1 MVVIFLKIV
10 LNHVV
15 ALILLNVLLETLPKF
30 IIEHIFIHQRI
41 IRFILKMSLRLLV
54 VQDLV
59 VQVSALLFAE
69 SLQLPVAVAVEQR
82 LAQVLLERLL
92 ILLFR
97 F

>member
-1 MVVIFLKIV
+1 MVLIFLKVV

-15 ALILLNVLLETLPKF
+15 ALILLDVLLETLPEF

-41 IRFILKMSLRLLV
+41 IRFILKMSLRFFV

>member
-1 MVVIFLKIV
+1 MVLIFLKVV
-10 LNHVV
+10 LNHVM
-15 ALILLNVLLETLPKF
+15 ALILLDVLLEALPEF
-30 IIEHIFIHQRI
+30 IIEHVFIHQRI
-41 IRFILKMSLRLLV
+41 ICFILKMPLRFFV

-92 ILLFR
+92 ILLLR

>member
-1 MVVIFLKIV
+1 MVLIFLKIV

-15 ALILLNVLLETLPKF
+15 ALILLDVLLETLPKF

-41 IRFILKMSLRLLV
+41 IRFILKMSLRLFV

>member
-1 MVVIFLKIV
+1 MVLIFLKIV

-15 ALILLNVLLETLPKF
+15 ALILLDVLLETLPKF

-59 VQVSALLFAE
+59 EQVSALLFAE

>member
-15 ALILLNVLLETLPKF
+15 ALILLDVLLETLPKV

-41 IRFILKMSLRLLV
+41 IRFILKMSLRLFV

>member
-1 MVVIFLKIV
+1 MVLIFLKVV

-15 ALILLNVLLETLPKF
+15 ALILLDVLLETLPEV

-41 IRFILKMSLRLLV
+41 IRFILKMSLRLFV

-92 ILLFR
+92 ILLF
-97 F
+97 

>member
-1 MVVIFLKIV
+1 
-10 LNHVV
+10 V
-15 ALILLNVLLETLPKF
+15 ALILLDVLLETLPKV

-41 IRFILKMSLRLLV
+41 IRFILKMSLRLFV

-59 VQVSALLFAE
+59 VHVSALLFAE

>member
-15 ALILLNVLLETLPKF
+15 ALILLDVLLETLPKF

-41 IRFILKMSLRLLV
+41 IRFILKMSLRLFV